1 MALQA
6 DQIQDLITVTLKDL
20 GRLKFVELASTLQEY
35 HALGKLIDQYK
46 VQYQSGTAI
55 QWNIMLNQSGAAK
68 NVGLF
73 ESDNVNISDVMT
85 TASIPWRHCT
95 TNYAFERREV
105 QFNATPARIV
115 ELVKI
120 RRTDAMI
127 SLAEL
132 MEKNFWQAPSTTS
145 DTTHPYGLAYQIA
158 RGQDGEEG
166 FLVSVHIAKTAR
178 SSQIP
183 LRSRLPT
190 CPLTHNGVTTLRTTM
205 KSPRL
210 TSFASGVRLLCLPT
224 SSQCHKL
231 LLADYNTGNN
241 YAYYTNY
248 NVIGR
253 LEEALEAQNDNLGND
268 IASKDGQLVFRQ
280 VPVMWVPHLEDDTTN
295 GTDPIYGVNWGT
307 IKPVFL
313 SGEYMREEGPTQVPG
328 QHTTMQVFVDSTL
341 NFKCTDRRRNFLLSK
356 VS

>member
-20 GRLKFVELASTLQEY
+20 GRLKFTELASTLQEY
-35 HALGKLIDQYK
+35 HALGKLLDQYK

-55 QWNIMLNQSGAAK
+55 QYNIMLKQSGAAK

-73 ESDNVNISDVMT
+73 ESDNVNIADVMT
-85 TASIPWRHCT
+85 TANIPWRHCT

-132 MEKNFWQAPSTTS
+132 MEKNFWQAPPTTS
-145 DTTHPYGLAYQIA
+145 DTTHPYGIAYHVA
-158 RGQDGEEG
+158 KGSDGDNGFTGKNPFAQDGSQFSDSAGIDSSLSENSAWRNY
-166 FLVSVHIAKTAR
+166 FADYDQVNKTDLVRKWR
-178 SSQIP
+178 
-183 LRSRLPT
+183 
-190 CPLTHNGVTTLRTTM
+190 
-205 KSPRL
+205 K
-210 TSFASGVRLLCLPT
+210 ASLFTNFKPPVPV
-224 SSQCHKL
+224 
-231 LLADYNTGNN
+231 ADYNTGSN
-241 YAYYTNY
+241 YGYYTNY

-280 VPVMWVPHLEDDTTN
+280 VPVMWVPHLESDATN
-295 GTDPIYGVNWGT
+295 GTDPVYGINWGVL
-307 IKPVFL
+307 KPVFL

-341 NFKCTDRRRNFLLSK
+341 NFMCTDRRRNFLLSK

>member
-20 GRLKFVELASTLQEY
+20 GRLKFTELASTLQEY

-55 QWNIMLNQSGAAK
+55 QYNIMLNQSGAAK

-73 ESDNVNISDVMT
+73 ESDNVNIADVMT

-132 MEKNFWQAPSTTS
+132 MEKNFWQAPPSTS
-145 DTTHPYGLAYQIA
+145 DTTHPYGIAYHIA
-158 RGQDGEEG
+158 KGATGEEG
-166 FLVSVHIAKTAR
+166 FTGDNPFAQDGSQFSDNAGIDSSLSTNSAWRNYYADYESVTKTDLIRKWRKAAVFTNFK
-178 SSQIP
+178 P
-183 LRSRLPT
+183 PV
-190 CPLTHNGVTTLRTTM
+190 PV
-205 KSPRL
+205 
-210 TSFASGVRLLCLPT
+210 
-224 SSQCHKL
+224 
-231 LLADYNTGNN
+231 ADYNTGNN

-280 VPVMWVPHLEDDTTN
+280 VPVMWVPHLETDTTN
-295 GTDPIYGVNWGT
+295 GTNPVYGVNWGT
-307 IKPVFL
+307 LKPVFL

-341 NFKCTDRRRNFLLSK
+341 NFMCTDRRRNFLLSD
-356 VS
+356 VD

>member
-120 RRTDAMI
+120 RRADAMI

-132 MEKNFWQAPSTTS
+132 MEKNFWQAPATTS
-145 DTTHPYGLAYQIA
+145 DTAHPYGLAYQIV
-158 RGQDGEEG
+158 RGQPNDEG
-166 FLVSVHIAKTAR
+166 FTGKRPFAQDGTQFADHSGLDPDLSANAQWRNYFADYETVSKTDLVRKWRKASVFTNFKPVPQVA
-178 SSQIP
+178 
-183 LRSRLPT
+183 
-190 CPLTHNGVTTLRTTM
+190 V
-205 KSPRL
+205 
-210 TSFASGVRLLCLPT
+210 
-224 SSQCHKL
+224 
-231 LLADYNTGNN
+231 ADYNTGNN

-280 VPVMWVPHLEDDTTN
+280 VPVMWVPHLETDTTN
-295 GTDPIYGVNWGT
+295 GEDPIYGVNWGT

-328 QHTTMQVFVDSTL
+328 QHTTFQVFVDSTL

>member
-1 MALQA
+1 
-6 DQIQDLITVTLKDL
+6 
-20 GRLKFVELASTLQEY
+20 
-35 HALGKLIDQYK
+35 
-46 VQYQSGTAI
+46 
-55 QWNIMLNQSGAAK
+55 
-68 NVGLF
+68 
-73 ESDNVNISDVMT
+73 VNIADVMT

-105 QFNATPARIV
+105 QFNATPAQIV

-132 MEKNFWQAPSTTS
+132 MEKNFWQAPPSTT
-145 DTTHPYGLAYQIA
+145 DTTHPYGLAYHIA
-158 RGQDGEEG
+158 KGSDGEEG
-166 FLVSVHIAKTAR
+166 FTGGNPYAQDGSQFADNAGINAELSANSAWRNYYADYATVNKTDLIRKWRKAAVFTNFKA
-178 SSQIP
+178 P
-183 LRSRLPT
+183 VP
-190 CPLTHNGVTTLRTTM
+190 V
-205 KSPRL
+205 
-210 TSFASGVRLLCLPT
+210 
-224 SSQCHKL
+224 
-231 LLADYNTGNN
+231 ADYNTGSN

-268 IASKDGQLVFRQ
+268 IASKDGQLMFRQ
-280 VPVMWVPHLEDDTTN
+280 VPVMWVPHLETDTTN
-295 GTDPIYGVNWGT
+295 GTDPIYGVNWGVL
-307 IKPVFL
+307 KPVFL

-341 NFKCTDRRRNFLLSK
+341 NFMCTDRRRNFLLSK